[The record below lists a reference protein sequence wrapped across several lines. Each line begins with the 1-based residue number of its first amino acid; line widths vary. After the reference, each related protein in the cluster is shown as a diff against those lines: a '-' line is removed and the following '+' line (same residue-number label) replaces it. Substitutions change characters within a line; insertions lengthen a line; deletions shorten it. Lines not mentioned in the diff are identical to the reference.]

1 MEYIKLGNSGLKVSK
16 ICLGTMGFGTP
27 GKLFDWCV
35 EYETS
40 EKIVKECLNLGIN
53 FFDTAN
59 VYSNGESEE
68 FLGKALRKYAKREE
82 VVIATKCGI
91 NMDRNAKPNTVG
103 LSRKLIFDEVEKS
116 LKRLGTDYIDL
127 YIVHH
132 PDMDTPVEETMQALD
147 DLVRMGKVRYIGASN
162 MKAWQFA
169 KYQYTA
175 EKHGWTKFISLQNTH
190 NIFQREDERELFPML
205 VDMHVSLT
213 AYKVLSGGRLSR
225 NENDKTIRSASQKL
239 TDKEIAMNK
248 KLDHIASKHH
258 CSKADVLIAWELKKK
273 PIDVVLVGTTKPGR
287 ITDTVQALEVQL
299 DDSDMQILD
308 E

>member
-1 MEYIKLGNSGLKVSK
+1 MKYIRLGNSGLKVSQ

-35 EYETS
+35 DYETS
-40 EKIVKECLNLGIN
+40 EKIVKECLDQGVN

-59 VYSNGESEE
+59 VYSNGESEV
-68 FLGKALRKYAKREE
+68 FLGKALKKYAKREE

-91 NMDRNAKPNTVG
+91 NMDPNAKPNTVG

-116 LKRLGTDYIDL
+116 LERLGTDYIDL

-175 EKHGWTKFISLQNTH
+175 DKHGWTKFISLQNTH

-205 VDMHVSLT
+205 LDMGVSLT

-225 NENDKTIRSASQKL
+225 NDNEKTIRSSTQKL
-239 TDKEIAMNK
+239 SEKEIEMNQKLEEIAK
-248 KLDHIASKHH
+248 KHQ
-258 CSKADVLIAWELKKK
+258 CSKADVLIAWELSQK
-273 PIDVVLVGTTKPGR
+273 PIDVVLIGTTKQGR
-287 ITDTVQALEVQL
+287 ITDTIKALSIQL
-299 DDSDMQILD
+299 DVSDL
-308 E
+308 ELLEA